1 MGKSLRVIFMGSPDF
16 AVPILSALREAC
28 EPNKYKIVAVYCQP
42 PRRAGRGQT
51 QRPCAVHRAAKSA
64 GLEVRTVD
72 DFNAKACKDF
82 IDLKADLAIVV
93 AYGLI
98 LPPEVLNAPRLG
110 CVNIHAS
117 LLPRWRGAAPI
128 HRAIMAGDKTTGVC
142 LMQMNAGLDEGAVL
156 AYEKVAIDTKDTT
169 ASLAGKL
176 CDIGAGLIVKALP
189 DIETL
194 QAGAVAQSGDITYAK
209 KIIKSETE
217 INWQATATEVRNH
230 IHGLSPFPGAWFR
243 YKDERVKVLSAQIA
257 MDSVAMDKVGT
268 AGQVLGNESGLTI
281 ACGTGALNL
290 LKLQRA
296 GKTPMD
302 VKTFL
307 RGFPIEQGDNLNR

>member
-28 EPNKYKIVAVYCQP
+28 EIVAVYCQP

-72 DFNAKACKDF
+72 EFKGAACADFM
-82 IDLKADLAIVV
+82 DLEADLAIVV

-98 LPPEVLNAPRLG
+98 LPPEVLTAPRLG

-142 LMQMNAGLDEGAVL
+142 LMQMNAGLDEGAIL
-156 AYEKVAIDTKDTT
+156 AREKVAIDTEDTT
-169 ASLAGKL
+169 ASLAEKL
-176 CDIGAGLIVKALP
+176 CDIGAELVVAALP

-194 QAGAVAQSGDITYAK
+194 QATAIAQSGDITYAH
-209 KIIKSETE
+209 KINKAEAK

-230 IHGLSPFPGAWFR
+230 IHGLSPFPGAWFY
-243 YKDERVKVLSAQIA
+243 YKGERVKVLSAQ
-257 MDSVAMDKVGT
+257 VAMDRVGT
-268 AGQVLGNESGLTI
+268 AGQVLESETNLTI
-281 ACGTGALNL
+281 ACGEGALNL

-307 RGFPIEQGDNLNR
+307 RGFPIEQGDNVSD

>member
-16 AVPILSALREAC
+16 AVPILSALRDKC
-28 EPNKYKIVAVYCQP
+28 EIVAVYCQP

-72 DFNAKACKDF
+72 DFKGDACANF
-82 IDLKADLAIVV
+82 MDLKADLAIVV

-98 LPPEVLNAPRLG
+98 LPTKVLNAPRLG

-128 HRAIMAGDKTTGVC
+128 HRAIMAGDKTTGLC
-142 LMQMNAGLDEGAVL
+142 LMQMNAGLDEGKVL
-156 AYEKVAIDTKDTT
+156 ACEKVAIDTEDTT
-169 ASLAGKL
+169 ASLARKL
-176 CDIGAGLIVKALP
+176 CDIGAGMVVKALP
-189 DIETL
+189 DIENL

-230 IHGLSPFPGAWFR
+230 IHGLSPFPGAWFY
-243 YKDERVKVLSAQIA
+243 YKGERVKVLSAQVLVNENLGKLA
-257 MDSVAMDKVGT
+257 VAGTVLDSKSD
-268 AGQVLGNESGLTI
+268 LTI
-281 ACGTGALNL
+281 ACGEGALNL

-307 RGFPIEQGDNLNR
+307 RGFPITQGDNLNH

>member
-16 AVPILSALREAC
+16 AVPILSALQEAC
-28 EPNKYKIVAVYCQP
+28 DIVAVYCQP

-51 QRPCAVHRAAKSA
+51 QRPCAVQQAAESA

-72 DFNAKACKDF
+72 DFKGDACADF
-82 IDLKADLAIVV
+82 MDLKADLAIVV

-98 LPPEVLNAPRLG
+98 LPPEVLTAPRLG

-142 LMQMNAGLDEGAVL
+142 LMQMNTGLDEGAVL
-156 AYEKVAIDTKDTT
+156 ACEKVAIDTEDTT
-169 ASLAGKL
+169 ASLAEKL
-176 CDIGAGLIVKALP
+176 CDIGAELVVKALP

-194 QAGAVAQSGDITYAK
+194 QAGAVAQSGDITYAH
-209 KIIKSETE
+209 KIDKAEAKID
-217 INWQATATEVRNH
+217 WQATATEVRNH
-230 IHGLSPFPGAWFR
+230 IHGLSPFPGAWFY
-243 YKDERVKVLSAQIA
+243 YKGERVKVLSARVLVNETLEKLA
-257 MDSVAMDKVGT
+257 VAGT
-268 AGQVLGNESGLTI
+268 VLHSESSLTI
-281 ACGTGALNL
+281 ACGTGALHL

-307 RGFPIEQGDNLNR
+307 RGFPIAEGDNLNR

>member
-16 AVPILSALREAC
+16 AVPILSALRDKC
-28 EPNKYKIVAVYCQP
+28 EPDKCDIVAVYCQP

-51 QRPCAVHRAAKSA
+51 RRPCAVHRAGESA
-64 GLEVRTVD
+64 GLVVRTVD

-82 IDLKADLAIVV
+82 MDLEADLAIVV

-98 LPPEVLNAPRLG
+98 LPLEVLNAPRLG

-156 AYEKVAIDTKDTT
+156 ACVKVAIDMQDTT
-169 ASLAGKL
+169 ASLAEKL
-176 CDIGAGLIVKALP
+176 CDIGAELVVQALP
-189 DIETL
+189 DIENL

-217 INWQATATEVRNH
+217 INWQDSATMVRNH

-243 YKDERVKVLSAQIA
+243 YKDERVKVLSARVA
-257 MDSVAMDKVGT
+257 MDSVAMDKVET
-268 AGQVLGNESGLTI
+268 AGQVLECESDLTV
-281 ACGTGALNL
+281 ACGTGALDL

-307 RGFPIEQGDNLNR
+307 RGFPIAQGDNVSD

>member
-1 MGKSLRVIFMGSPDF
+1 MRVIFMGSPDF
-16 AVPILSALREAC
+16 AVPILSALRGKC
-28 EPNKYKIVAVYCQP
+28 DIVAVYCQP

-51 QRPCAVHRAAKSA
+51 QRPCAVHRAAESA

-72 DFNAKACKDF
+72 DFNAEACADF

-98 LPPEVLNAPRLG
+98 LPLKVLTAPRLG

-156 AYEKVAIDTKDTT
+156 ACEKVAIDTEDTT

-176 CDIGAGLIVKALP
+176 CDIGAGLIVQALP
-189 DIETL
+189 DIEIL
-194 QAGAVAQSGDITYAK
+194 QAGAVAQSGDITYAH
-209 KIIKSETE
+209 KIDKAEAK

-230 IHGLSPFPGAWFR
+230 IHGLSPFPGAWF
-243 YKDERVKVLSAQIA
+243 YCKGERVK
-257 MDSVAMDKVGT
+257 
-268 AGQVLGNESGLTI
+268 
-281 ACGTGALNL
+281 
-290 LKLQRA
+290 
-296 GKTPMD
+296 
-302 VKTFL
+302 
-307 RGFPIEQGDNLNR
+307 

>member
-1 MGKSLRVIFMGSPDF
+1 MGKALRVIFMGSPDF

-28 EPNKYKIVAVYCQP
+28 DIVAVYCQP

-51 QRPCAVHRAAKSA
+51 QRPCAVQQAAESA

-72 DFNAKACKDF
+72 EFNAKACADF
-82 IDLKADLAIVV
+82 MDLKADLAIVV

-98 LPPEVLNAPRLG
+98 LPTKVLDAPRLG

-128 HRAIMAGDKTTGVC
+128 HRAIMAGDKTTGLC

-156 AYEKVAIDTKDTT
+156 ACEKVAIDAEDTT

-176 CDIGAGLIVKALP
+176 CDIGAELVVKALP
-189 DIETL
+189 DIEIL
-194 QAGAVAQSGDITYAK
+194 QAGAVAQSGDITYAH
-209 KIIKSETE
+209 KIDKAEAKID
-217 INWQATATEVRNH
+217 WQATATEVRNH
-230 IHGLSPFPGAWFR
+230 IHGLSPFPGAWF
-243 YKDERVKVLSAQIA
+243 YCKGERVKVLSAR
-257 MDSVAMDKVGT
+257 VAVDKFGT
-268 AGQVLGNESGLTI
+268 AGTVLESESDLTI
-281 ACGTGALNL
+281 ACGEGALNL

-307 RGFPIEQGDNLNR
+307 RGFPIAQGDNVSD

>member
-16 AVPILSALREAC
+16 AVSILSALREAC
-28 EPNKYKIVAVYCQP
+28 EPDKCKIVAVYCQP

-51 QRPCAVHRAAKSA
+51 QQPCPVHRAAESA

-72 DFNAKACKDF
+72 DFNAKACADF
-82 IDLKADLAIVV
+82 MDLKADLAIVV

-142 LMQMNAGLDEGAVL
+142 LMQMNTELDEGAVL
-156 AYEKVAIDTKDTT
+156 ACDKVAIDTEDTT
-169 ASLAGKL
+169 ASLAEKL
-176 CDIGAGLIVKALP
+176 CDIGTELVVKALP
-189 DIETL
+189 DIENL
-194 QAGAVAQSGDITYAK
+194 QAGAVAQSGNITYAH
-209 KIIKSETE
+209 KIDKAEAK
-217 INWQATATEVRNH
+217 INWHNSATEVRNH

-243 YKDERVKVLSAQIA
+243 YKGERVKVLSAQ
-257 MDSVAMDKVGT
+257 VAMDRVGT
-268 AGQVLGNESGLTI
+268 AGTVLESESGLTI

-307 RGFPIEQGDNLNR
+307 RGFPIAQGDNLSD

>member
-16 AVPILSALREAC
+16 AVPILSALQGAC
-28 EPNKYKIVAVYCQP
+28 EIVAVYCQP

-64 GLEVRTVD
+64 GLRVRTVD
-72 DFNAKACKDF
+72 DFKGDACADF
-82 IDLKADLAIVV
+82 MDLEADLAIVV

-98 LPPEVLNAPRLG
+98 LPPAVLEAPRLG

-156 AYEKVAIDTKDTT
+156 ACDKVAIDTEDTT

-176 CDIGAGLIVKALP
+176 CDVGAELVVKALP
-189 DIETL
+189 DIENL
-194 QAGAVAQSGDITYAK
+194 QAGAVAQSGDITYAD
-209 KIIKSETE
+209 KIIKSEAK
-217 INWQATATEVRNH
+217 INWHDSATEVRNH
-230 IHGLSPFPGAWFR
+230 THGLSPFPGAWFY
-243 YKDERVKVLSAQIA
+243 YKGERVKVLSARVLVNENLGKLA
-257 MDSVAMDKVGT
+257 VAGT
-268 AGQVLGNESGLTI
+268 VLHSESDLTI
-281 ACGTGALNL
+281 ACGTGALHL

-307 RGFPIEQGDNLNR
+307 RGFPIAEGDNVSD

>member
-16 AVPILSALREAC
+16 AVPILSALQGAC
-28 EPNKYKIVAVYCQP
+28 EIVAVYCQP

-64 GLEVRTVD
+64 GLRVRTVD
-72 DFNAKACKDF
+72 DFKGAAGADF
-82 IDLKADLAIVV
+82 IALKADLAIVV

-98 LPPEVLNAPRLG
+98 LPPEVLTAPRLG

-142 LMQMNAGLDEGAVL
+142 LMQMTAGLDEGAVL
-156 AYEKVAIDTKDTT
+156 ATEKVAIDTEDTT

-176 CDIGAGLIVKALP
+176 CDIGAELVVKALP

-194 QAGAVAQSGDITYAK
+194 QAGAVAQSGDITYAH
-209 KIIKSETE
+209 KIDKAEAK

-230 IHGLSPFPGAWFR
+230 IHGLSPFPGAWF
-243 YKDERVKVLSAQIA
+243 YCKGERVKVLSAQIA

-268 AGQVLGNESGLTI
+268 AGQVLDSKSDLTV
-281 ACGTGALNL
+281 ACGTGALDL

-302 VKTFL
+302 AKTFL
-307 RGFPIEQGDNLNR
+307 RGFPITEGDNLNR

>member
-16 AVPILSALREAC
+16 AVPILSALRDKC
-28 EPNKYKIVAVYCQP
+28 EIVAVYCQP

-51 QRPCAVHRAAKSA
+51 QRPCAVHRAGESA

-72 DFNAKACKDF
+72 EFNAKACTDF
-82 IDLKADLAIVV
+82 MDLKADLAIVV

-98 LPPEVLNAPRLG
+98 LPLEVLNAPRLG

-142 LMQMNAGLDEGAVL
+142 LMQMTAGLDEGAVL
-156 AYEKVAIDTKDTT
+156 AREKVAIDTEDTT
-169 ASLAGKL
+169 ASLAEKL
-176 CDIGAGLIVKALP
+176 CDIGAELVVKALP

-209 KIIKSETE
+209 KIIKSEAR
-217 INWQATATEVRNH
+217 INWQDSATEVRNH
-230 IHGLSPFPGAWFR
+230 IHGLSPFPGAWFQ
-243 YKDERVKVLSAQIA
+243 YKDERVKVLSAQVLVNKNLGKLA
-257 MDSVAMDKVGT
+257 VAGT
-268 AGQVLGNESGLTI
+268 VLHSESDLTI
-281 ACGTGALNL
+281 ACGEGALDL

>member
-28 EPNKYKIVAVYCQP
+28 EIVAVYCQP

-51 QRPCAVHRAAKSA
+51 QRPCAVHRAADSA

-72 DFNAKACKDF
+72 EFNAEACADF
-82 IDLKADLAIVV
+82 MDLKADLAIVV

-128 HRAIMAGDKTTGVC
+128 HRAIMAGDKTTGLC

-156 AYEKVAIDTKDTT
+156 ACEKVAIDTEDTT

-176 CDIGAGLIVKALP
+176 CDIGAGMVVKALP
-189 DIETL
+189 DIKNL
-194 QAGAVAQSGDITYAK
+194 QAGAVVQSGDITYAD
-209 KIIKSETE
+209 KIDKAEAK
-217 INWQATATEVRNH
+217 INWHDSAATVRNH
-230 IHGLSPFPGAWFR
+230 IHGLSPFPGAWFY

-257 MDSVAMDKVGT
+257 MDSVAMDRVGT
-268 AGQVLGNESGLTI
+268 AGQVLHSESDLTV

-307 RGFPIEQGDNLNR
+307 RGFPIAQGDNLNR

>member
-1 MGKSLRVIFMGSPDF
+1 MGKALRVIFMGSPDF
-16 AVPILSALREAC
+16 AVPILSALRDEC
-28 EPNKYKIVAVYCQP
+28 ERGKCKIVAVYCQP
-42 PRRAGRGQT
+42 PRRAGRGQIL
-51 QRPCAVHRAAKSA
+51 RPCAVHRAGESA

-98 LPPEVLNAPRLG
+98 LPPEVLAAPRLG

-156 AYEKVAIDTKDTT
+156 ACEKVAIDAEDTT
-169 ASLAGKL
+169 ASLADKL
-176 CDIGAGLIVKALP
+176 CDVGAELVVQALP
-189 DIETL
+189 DIENL
-194 QAGAVAQSGDITYAK
+194 QAEAVAQSGDITYAK

-217 INWQATATEVRNH
+217 INWHNSATEVRNH
-230 IHGLSPFPGAWFR
+230 IHGLSPFPGAWF
-243 YKDERVKVLSAQIA
+243 YCKGERVKVLSARVLVNENLGKLA
-257 MDSVAMDKVGT
+257 VAGT
-268 AGQVLGNESGLTI
+268 VLHSESELTI
-281 ACGTGALNL
+281 ACGEGALNL

-302 VKTFL
+302 IETFL
-307 RGFPIEQGDNLNR
+307 RGFPITEGDNLNR

>member
-1 MGKSLRVIFMGSPDF
+1 MGKALRVIFMGSPDF

-28 EPNKYKIVAVYCQP
+28 EPDKCKIVAVYCQP

-51 QRPCAVHRAAKSA
+51 QRPCAVHRAGESA

-72 DFNAKACKDF
+72 DFKGDACKDF

-110 CVNIHAS
+110 CMNIHAS

-156 AYEKVAIDTKDTT
+156 ACEKVAIDTEDTT

-176 CDIGAGLIVKALP
+176 CDVGAGLIVKALP
-189 DIETL
+189 DIENL

-209 KIIKSETE
+209 KIIKSEAK
-217 INWQATATEVRNH
+217 INWHNSATEVRNH
-230 IHGLSPFPGAWFR
+230 IHGLSPFPGAWF
-243 YKDERVKVLSAQIA
+243 YCKGERVKVLSAQ
-257 MDSVAMDKVGT
+257 VAVDKVGT
-268 AGQVLGNESGLTI
+268 AGQVLGNESDLTI
-281 ACGTGALNL
+281 ACGAGALDL

-307 RGFPIEQGDNLNR
+307 RGFPIAQGDNVND